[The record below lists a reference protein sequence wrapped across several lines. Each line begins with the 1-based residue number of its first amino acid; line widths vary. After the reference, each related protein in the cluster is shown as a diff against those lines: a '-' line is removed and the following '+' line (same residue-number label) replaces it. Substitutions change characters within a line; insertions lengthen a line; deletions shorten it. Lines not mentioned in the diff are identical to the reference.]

1 MERIHGEIYRRKA
14 CGKLV
19 MPMRKT
25 RPEVR
30 FDLIDLTAVPD
41 SAATGDYNVAFGNL
55 ALLRDDI
62 RMGDYVTQGRN
73 DFVLDGTATI
83 LPDTVTDVPYWTT
96 RISGPACV
104 FSVDPEIQI
113 KFGSPHTSIG
123 LELYFAGDYP
133 TKVKVAWITPKER
146 IEQIYYPD
154 SLEYFCACNVQNYT
168 MIEIQFMRTRLP
180 YQCVRLNYIKYG
192 HEWTLDSQSIR
203 SALVLEEMDITSA
216 TLSINTADVEIVD
229 TNNDF
234 ELSMDNGMWRSLQRG
249 QEISI
254 VEHLD
259 DTTVDCGSYFLETWE
274 SSKNIVKLHMIDLI
288 GTMDKTNFYAGQIYS
303 STPAGTIIG
312 AIMASCGIEKYM
324 VDEDVAGTV
333 LSGWLGIQSH
343 RSALQQVVFA
353 AGAVADC
360 SRGDMIKIYRPDRYV
375 SHTIGVDWKFQGTK
389 ITLDEYVSGVS
400 VAYVQYTLAA
410 EASEICKSALPAGN
424 TRIEFSDPY
433 LPGSLTVS
441 PGTIRE
447 AKTNYIVVALPEAA
461 ECTVSG
467 RKYEKIENTY
477 TTSVPVIEA
486 GETEK
491 TETYSGC
498 TLMDAGR
505 AAAVAEYI
513 LDYLQLRQ
521 TVELRYICQGE
532 AVGNWCNIANAG
544 GRYATTGISSQTL
557 DLTGGYIATA
567 TCHGYS
573 TVLTDDT
580 YVGETD
586 TGERGLI

>member
-1 MERIHGEIYRRKA
+1 
-14 CGKLV
+14 
-19 MPMRKT
+19 MRKT
-25 RPEVR
+25 KPEVR

-41 SAATGDYNVAFGNL
+41 STATGDYNVDFADMG
-55 ALLRDDI
+55 LLRDNI
-62 RMGDYVTQGRN
+62 RMQDYTTQERN
-73 DFVLDGTATI
+73 DFILDGTATI
-83 LPDTVTDVPYWTT
+83 LPDTITDVPYWTT

-104 FSVDPEIQI
+104 FPVDPVIQVR
-113 KFGSPHTSIG
+113 FGSPHTSIG

-133 TKVKVAWITPKER
+133 VEVKVSWITPKER
-146 IEQIYYPD
+146 IDRTYYPD
-154 SLEYFCACNVQNYT
+154 NLEYFCACNVQNYT
-168 MIEIQFMRTRLP
+168 MIEIRFIRTRLP
-180 YQCVRLNYIKYG
+180 YQCIRLNHIKYG

-203 SALVLEEMDITSA
+203 SASVLEEMDITSA
-216 TLSINTADVEIVD
+216 TLSINTADIEIVD
-229 TNNDF
+229 VNNDF
-234 ELSMDNGMWRSLQRG
+234 ELSQDNGMWRSLQRG

-259 DTTVDCGSYFLETWE
+259 DTTVDCGTYFLETWE

-303 STPAGTIIG
+303 NTPTGTIID
-312 AIMASCGIEKYM
+312 AIMSSCGIEKYV
-324 VDEDVAGTV
+324 VDKDVADIV

-343 RSALQQVVFA
+343 RAALQQVAFA
-353 AGAVADC
+353 SGAVADC
-360 SRGDMIKIYRPDRYV
+360 SRGDQIRIYRPDRYV
-375 SHTIGVDWKFQGTK
+375 SRTIGLDRKFQGTK

-400 VAYVQYTLAA
+400 VAYVQYTLAS
-410 EASEICKSALPAGN
+410 EATEICKSTLPAGE

-433 LPGSLTVS
+433 LPSSLTVS
-441 PGTIRE
+441 LGTIRE
-447 AKTNYIVVALPEAA
+447 AKTNYIVVSLPAAA

-467 RKYEKIENTY
+467 RKYERIENTY
-477 TTSVPVIEA
+477 TASVPVIDA

-498 TLMDAGR
+498 TLMDSSR
-505 AAAVAEYI
+505 APEVAEYI
-513 LDYLQLRQ
+513 LNYLQLRQ

-573 TVLTDDT
+573 TVSTEDT
-580 YVGETD
+580 YSGEPYVGE
-586 TGERGLI
+586 RGVI

>member
-1 MERIHGEIYRRKA
+1 M
-14 CGKLV
+14 
-19 MPMRKT
+19 
-25 RPEVR
+25 R

-41 SAATGDYNVAFGNL
+41 SAATGDYNVAFGDL
-55 ALLRDDI
+55 TLLRDDI

-73 DFVLDGTATI
+73 QFVLDGTAAI

-104 FSVDPEIQI
+104 FAVDPEIQI

-133 TKVKVAWITPKER
+133 TKIKVAWITAKER
-146 IEQIYYPD
+146 IERIYYPD
-154 SLEYFCACNVQNYT
+154 SLEYFCPCNVQNYT
-168 MIEIQFMRTRLP
+168 MIEIQFLRTRLP

-203 SALVLEEMDITSA
+203 SASVLEEMDITSA

-303 STPAGTIIG
+303 NTPAGTIID
-312 AIMASCGIEKYM
+312 AIMASCGIEKYT
-324 VDEDVAGTV
+324 VDPDVAETL

-360 SRGDMIKIYRPDRYV
+360 SRGDVIKIYRPDRYV
-375 SHTIGVDWKFQGTK
+375 SHTIGMDRKFQGTK

-400 VAYVQYTLAA
+400 VSYVQYTLAA
-410 EASEICKSALPAGN
+410 EASEICKSNLPAGN

-433 LPGSLTVS
+433 LPSSLTVS

-447 AKTNYIVVALPEAA
+447 AKTNYIVVSLPEAA
-461 ECTVSG
+461 ECAVNG

-477 TTSVPVIEA
+477 TASVPVIEA

-580 YVGETD
+580 YVGETY